1 MHGRARDAYV
11 VDRRSLVGDY
21 GMTSASKGLRSE
33 GTAATRVVLL
43 NHSFHHHRI
52 PFEACFFFCVLVV
65 VCVFL
70 ISEVGFFFF
79 VVAAHNLS
87 INYKI
92 DENRRTSAFPWLW
105 TPLSVCFLFCVL
117 FCICNNTPQAN
128 PMNIAFGV

>member
-1 MHGRARDAYV
+1 
-11 VDRRSLVGDY
+11 
-21 GMTSASKGLRSE
+21 MTSASKGLRSE

-79 VVAAHNLS
+79 VAAHNLS